1 MSQCDMIMQH
11 LKDHG
16 TITPREALADYG
28 IMRLGARIYDLKK
41 SGIRITRQTK
51 IIMKRILR
59 STLKEKHS
67 LFAEWAEAVRSMSAI
82 LLSSAF
88 CIAAEFSVKRS

>member
-41 SGIRITRQTK
+41 SGIRITRQTVEAENK
-51 IIMKRILR
+51 FGDLTR
-59 STLKEKHS
+59 
-67 LFAEWAEAVRSMSAI
+67 FAQYRLEENHV
-82 LLSSAF
+82 
-88 CIAAEFSVKRS
+88 